1 MSEPSHT
8 FLRMDINRISQAVL
22 SLESA
27 MIGYRFGGACAEE
40 VSELARRLQRL
51 ARPAV
56 VEAAPPAKDEEPRRA
71 A

>member
-1 MSEPSHT
+1 MIEPNHA
-8 FLRMDINRISQAVL
+8 FLRMDINRLSECVR

-27 MIGYRFGGACAEE
+27 MVGYRFGGACAEE
-40 VSELARRLQRL
+40 VEELARRLQRL